1 MILSFTVK
9 GFKSYKAA
17 TLPLA
22 ELTVLI
28 GANASGKSNL
38 IEALQLLSWI
48 AGGRRL
54 GDLISALKEREVVI
68 RGTPTNL
75 TYGGSNQFGFECAA
89 RASLANEA
97 FLQSFRSEVYLQLV
111 LGLSDDGMHIQDEKL
126 WAFGERTGFPLYQ
139 VEETASAY
147 SPEIQVAYNNFARGK
162 KPRIACIDQQAVFT
176 QLTTPARFSKQHEKS
191 QTTIPSACERLRE
204 NLEAILF
211 LDPAPGRMRD
221 YSFIIEKALR
231 GDGSNVSAVLFDLC
245 TNAAQK
251 QQLLEFVRSLPEQDI
266 GDIDFLK
273 GPRNEVMV
281 KLLETF
287 GKQGHWMEAPL
298 LSDGTL
304 RVLAVAA
311 ALLSVPV
318 GSLVVIEE
326 IDNGVHPSRAEGL
339 LSNIQKVAMERKLR
353 VLLTTHNPALLD
365 AIPLSAVPH
374 IVACYRDPLE
384 GDSRLVRL
392 EDLERYPELVAQ
404 GRVGQLVTKGILD
417 KFVKTRP
424 TAAAKIEKAQQFLD
438 LLDRPVPE
446 Q

>member
-1 MILSFTVK
+1 MILSVTVK
-9 GFKSYKAA
+9 GFKSYKDA

-38 IEALQLLSWI
+38 IEALQLLSWM
-48 AGGRRL
+48 ARGRRL
-54 GDLISALKEREVVI
+54 GDLISALKDREVVI
-68 RGTPTNL
+68 RGTTTNL
-75 TYGGSNQFGFECAA
+75 TYGGSRQFRFECVTVDDAGH
-89 RASLANEA
+89 LD
-97 FLQSFRSEVYLQLV
+97 LTLV
-111 LGLSDDGMHIQDEKL
+111 LRLSDDGMHIQDEKL
-126 WAFGERTGFPLYQ
+126 WAPDEKTDFPLYQ

-147 SPEIQVAYNNFARGK
+147 SPEIQVAYHNFARGK
-162 KPRIACIDQQAVFT
+162 KPRLACIDQQALFT
-176 QLTTPARFSKQHEKS
+176 QLITPARFAKHNEKS
-191 QTTIPSACERLRE
+191 QTTIPRACERLRKT
-204 NLEAILF
+204 LEAILF

-245 TNAAQK
+245 TNDGQK
-251 QQLLEFVRSLPEQDI
+251 QRLLEFVRSLPEQDI
-266 GDIDFLK
+266 GDIDFLT

-287 GKQGHWMEAPL
+287 GKQDRWMEAPL

-304 RVLAVAA
+304 RVLAIAA
-311 ALLSVPV
+311 ALLSVPE

-339 LSNIQKVAMERKLR
+339 LSNIQKVAVERKLR

-374 IVACYRDPLE
+374 IVACYRDPEE

-424 TAAAKIEKAQQFLD
+424 TAGAKSEKAQQFLD
-438 LLDRPVPE
+438 LLDQPLPSSD